1 MADLLPVKPL
11 FSLLVKAFLQ
21 FGELSMIITSQV
33 YSLVYGPEVIRLLGS
48 SVFDRVQLFQN
59 RTATVKIVAT
69 FLLVNQ
75 AAFLFCY
82 SLQLGT
88 QWAWPPTLDS
98 ATANLVLYSVGANNF
113 FYFHLLL
120 YLQYG
125 TAVVFRSLIQNDTEG
140 VSQNQKGGN
149 SCDLVTGQLRALAL
163 VHDRLLSLIAFP
175 FSYLVTM
182 SFLNAINCACMLTMF
197 YSGDAWELVFIIYPA
212 IIWGYFVLLVVLN
225 RQNLAAFDFLVKQ
238 LVVKQKKENS
248 RLQKGSLFE
257 VGGRSLSVFDLQE
270 QYRRCFQLRLFHLV
284 SVDLAFAFAATLL
297 ALNFIVFL
305 VQTK

>member
-1 MADLLPVKPL
+1 MANLLPVKPL

-33 YSLVYGPEVIRLLGS
+33 YSLIYGPEVIRLLGS
-48 SVFDRVQLFQN
+48 SVFDRVQLYQN
-59 RTATVKIVAT
+59 RGATVKIVAT

-120 YLQYG
+120 YLEYG
-125 TAVVFRSLIQNDTEG
+125 TSVVFRSLNNDTGG
-140 VSQNQKGGN
+140 VLQNQKGGN
-149 SCDLVTGQLRALAL
+149 SVDLVTGQFRALAL

-175 FSYLVTM
+175 FSYLVM
-182 SFLNAINCACMLTMF
+182 VSFLNAINCACMLTMF
-197 YSGDAWELVFIIYPA
+197 YSGNPWELVFILYPA

-225 RQNLAAFDFLVKQ
+225 RRNLAAFDSLVKQ
-238 LVVKQKKENS
+238 LVKPKKENS
-248 RLQKGSLFE
+248 RLQKGSLF
-257 VGGRSLSVFDLQE
+257 GGRSLSVFDLQE

>member
-48 SVFDRVQLFQN
+48 SEVFDTVQAFQD
-59 RTATVKIVAT
+59 RKTTLKVVAT

-75 AAFLFCY
+75 AVFLVSY

-120 YLQYG
+120 YLEYG
-125 TAVVFRSLIQNDTEG
+125 TSVVFRSLKNDTLLKH
-140 VSQNQKGGN
+140 QKGGN

-197 YSGDAWELVFIIYPA
+197 YSGDPWELVFIIYPA

-225 RQNLAAFDFLVKQ
+225 KRNLAAFDFLVR
-238 LVVKQKKENS
+238 
-248 RLQKGSLFE
+248 RLQGQKNESKSQKVSIFRSASLCY
-257 VGGRSLSVFDLQE
+257 FDLQE

>member
-48 SVFDRVQLFQN
+48 SEVFDTVQAFQD
-59 RTATVKIVAT
+59 RKTTLKVVAT

-75 AAFLFCY
+75 AVFLVSY

-125 TAVVFRSLIQNDTEG
+125 TSVVLKNLRNEVLEEA
-140 VSQNQKGGN
+140 KKAGN
-149 SCDLVTGQLRALAL
+149 SYLDSVTGQLRSLAL

-175 FSYLVTM
+175 FSYLVMM
-182 SFLNAINCACMLTMF
+182 SFLSTVNCACLLTMF
-197 YSGDAWELVFIIYPA
+197 YSAGDPWQLMLFFYPA

-225 RQNLAAFDFLVKQ
+225 RRNLAAFDFLVKQ

-248 RLQKGSLFE
+248 RLQKGSLF
-257 VGGRSLSVFDLQE
+257 GNRSLSVFDLQE

>member
-1 MADLLPVKPL
+1 
-11 FSLLVKAFLQ
+11 
-21 FGELSMIITSQV
+21 MIITSQV
-33 YSLVYGPEVIRLLGS
+33 YSLIYGPEVIRLLGS
-48 SVFDRVQLFQN
+48 SVFDRVQLYQN
-59 RTATVKIVAT
+59 RGATVKIVAT

-120 YLQYG
+120 YLEYG
-125 TAVVFRSLIQNDTEG
+125 TSVVFRSLNNDTGG
-140 VSQNQKGGN
+140 VLQNQKGGN
-149 SCDLVTGQLRALAL
+149 SVDLVTGQFRALAL

-175 FSYLVTM
+175 FSYLVM
-182 SFLNAINCACMLTMF
+182 VSFLNAINCACMLTMF
-197 YSGDAWELVFIIYPA
+197 YSGNPWELVFILYPA

-225 RQNLAAFDFLVKQ
+225 RRNLAAFDSLVKQ
-238 LVVKQKKENS
+238 LVKPKKENS
-248 RLQKGSLFE
+248 RLQKGSLF
-257 VGGRSLSVFDLQE
+257 GGRSLSVFDLQE

>member
-1 MADLLPVKPL
+1 
-11 FSLLVKAFLQ
+11 
-21 FGELSMIITSQV
+21 MIITSQV
-33 YSLVYGPEVIRLLGS
+33 YSLIYGPEVIRLLGS
-48 SVFDRVQLFQN
+48 SVFDRVQLYQN
-59 RTATVKIVAT
+59 RGATVKIVAT

-120 YLQYG
+120 YLEYG
-125 TAVVFRSLIQNDTEG
+125 TSVVFRSLNNDTGG
-140 VSQNQKGGN
+140 VLQNQKGGN
-149 SCDLVTGQLRALAL
+149 SVDLVTGQLRALAL

-175 FSYLVTM
+175 FSYLVM
-182 SFLNAINCACMLTMF
+182 VSFLNAINCACMLTMF
-197 YSGDAWELVFIIYPA
+197 YSGNPWELVFILYPA

-225 RQNLAAFDFLVKQ
+225 RRNLAAFDSLVKQ
-238 LVVKQKKENS
+238 LVKPKKENS
-248 RLQKGSLFE
+248 RLQKGSLF
-257 VGGRSLSVFDLQE
+257 GGRSLSVFDLQE